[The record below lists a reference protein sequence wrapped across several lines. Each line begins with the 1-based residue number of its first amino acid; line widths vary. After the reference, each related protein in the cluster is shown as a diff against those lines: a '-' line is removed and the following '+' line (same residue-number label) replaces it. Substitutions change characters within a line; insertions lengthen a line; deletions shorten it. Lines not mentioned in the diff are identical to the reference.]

1 MMYNT
6 APRQERAASKPAG
19 RHHHRKSAPINV
31 QRFNIGQAA
40 ARSGVTA
47 KMIRYY
53 ESMDLLPPVARTEA
67 GYRLY
72 GDNEVHTLRF
82 IGRARNLGFGM
93 DEIAEL
99 LKLWQNRH
107 RASADVRRIALAHIA
122 NLERRV
128 SQMVSM
134 KHAIEAL
141 AASCHGNERP
151 DCPILDELAECAGA
165 SVRWVRNRETRRH
178 V

>member
-6 APRQERAASKPAG
+6 ATRQERAGSKPAG
-19 RHHHRKSAPINV
+19 HRDHRTLAPMIA

-40 ARSGVTA
+40 VRSGVTA

-53 ESMDLLPPVARTEA
+53 ESMGLLPPVARTEA

-72 GDNEVHTLRF
+72 GDSEVHTLRF

-107 RASADVRRIALAHIA
+107 RENANVRRIALAHIA

-134 KHAIEAL
+134 KHTLEAL
-141 AASCHGNERP
+141 AASCLGNERP
-151 DCPILDELAECAGA
+151 ACPILDELDELD
-165 SVRWVRNRETRRH
+165 E
-178 V
+178 

>member
-6 APRQERAASKPAG
+6 APRQEGTASKPAG
-19 RHHHRKSAPINV
+19 HHHRTPAPMNA

-53 ESMDLLPPVARTEA
+53 ESMGLLPPVARTGA

-128 SQMVSM
+128 SQMRSM
-134 KHAIEAL
+134 KHTIEAL
-141 AASCHGNERP
+141 AASCLGDERP
-151 DCPILDELAECAGA
+151 ACPILDELAE
-165 SVRWVRNRETRRH
+165 
-178 V
+178 

>member
-6 APRQERAASKPAG
+6 APRQERTASKPAG
-19 RHHHRKSAPINV
+19 HHHRTPALMNA

-53 ESMDLLPPVARTEA
+53 ESMGLLPPVARTEA

-82 IGRARNLGFGM
+82 IGRARSLGFGM

-128 SQMVSM
+128 SQMMSM
-134 KHAIEAL
+134 KHTIEVL
-141 AASCHGNERP
+141 AASCHGDERP
-151 DCPILDELAECAGA
+151 ACPILDELAE
-165 SVRWVRNRETRRH
+165 
-178 V
+178 

>member
-6 APRQERAASKPAG
+6 APRHDRAGSKPAG
-19 RHHHRKSAPINV
+19 RHHHRAPVPAPMIT

-40 ARSGVTA
+40 TRSGVTA

-53 ESMDLLPPVARTEA
+53 ESMGLLPPVARTEG

-107 RASADVRRIALAHIA
+107 RENANVRRIALAHIA

-128 SQMVSM
+128 SQMMSM
-134 KHAIEAL
+134 KHTLEAL

-151 DCPILDELAECAGA
+151 AYPILDELDE
-165 SVRWVRNRETRRH
+165 
-178 V
+178 

>member
-19 RHHHRKSAPINV
+19 HRRHRTPALMNA

-53 ESMDLLPPVARTEA
+53 ESMGLLPLVARTEA

-72 GDNEVHTLRF
+72 GDNDVHTLRF

-128 SQMVSM
+128 SQMISM
-134 KHAIEAL
+134 KQTIEAL
-141 AASCHGNERP
+141 AASCLGNERP
-151 DCPILDELAECAGA
+151 ACPILDELAE
-165 SVRWVRNRETRRH
+165 
-178 V
+178 

>member
-1 MMYNT
+1 MMNNT
-6 APRQERAASKPAG
+6 TPRQEQAASKSTGA
-19 RHHHRKSAPINV
+19 RHHHMPAPVIA

-40 ARSGVTA
+40 TRSGVTA

-53 ESMDLLPPVARTEA
+53 ESMGLLPPVARTEA

-93 DEIAEL
+93 NEITEL

-107 RASADVRRIALAHIA
+107 RANADVRRIALAHIA
-122 NLERRV
+122 NLEHRV

-134 KHAIEAL
+134 KHTIEVL

-151 DCPILDELAECAGA
+151 VCPILDELAK
-165 SVRWVRNRETRRH
+165 
-178 V
+178 

>member
-1 MMYNT
+1 MIYNT
-6 APRQERAASKPAG
+6 APRQERAAGKPAG
-19 RHHHRKSAPINV
+19 HHHRTPTPMNT
-31 QRFNIGQAA
+31 QRLNIGQAA
-40 ARSGVTA
+40 VRSGVTA

-53 ESMDLLPPVARTEA
+53 ESMGLLPSVARTEA

-99 LKLWQNRH
+99 LQLWQNHH

-128 SQMVSM
+128 SQMISM
-134 KHAIEAL
+134 KHTLEVL
-141 AASCHGNERP
+141 AASCRGDERSA
-151 DCPILDELAECAGA
+151 CPILDELAE
-165 SVRWVRNRETRRH
+165 
-178 V
+178 

>member
-1 MMYNT
+1 MMHES
-6 APRQERAASKPAG
+6 APLHERAASGPAG
-19 RHHHRKSAPINV
+19 HRPYRTPAAMNA

-53 ESMDLLPPVARTEA
+53 ESLGLLPSVPRTEA

-82 IGRARNLGFGM
+82 IGRGRNLGFGM

-99 LKLWQNRH
+99 LKLWQNRR
-107 RASADVRRIALAHIA
+107 RASADVKRIALAHVA
-122 NLERRV
+122 NLERRMD
-128 SQMVSM
+128 QMMSM
-134 KHAIEAL
+134 KRTLEAL
-141 AASCHGNERP
+141 AASCHGDERAA
-151 DCPILDELAECAGA
+151 CPILDELAE
-165 SVRWVRNRETRRH
+165 
-178 V
+178 

>member
-19 RHHHRKSAPINV
+19 YGRHRTPAPMNA

-53 ESMDLLPPVARTEA
+53 ESMGLLSPVARTEA
-67 GYRLY
+67 GYRQY
-72 GDNEVHTLRF
+72 GDSEVHTLRF
-82 IGRARNLGFGM
+82 VGRARNLGFGM

-107 RASADVRRIALAHIA
+107 RASADVRRIALVHIA

-134 KHAIEAL
+134 KHTIEVL
-141 AASCHGNERP
+141 AASCHGDERP
-151 DCPILDELAECAGA
+151 ACPILDELAE
-165 SVRWVRNRETRRH
+165 
-178 V
+178 

>member
-1 MMYNT
+1 MMHVT
-6 APRQERAASKPAG
+6 TLRQKRIASKPA
-19 RHHHRKSAPINV
+19 PMIV

-40 ARSGVTA
+40 ARSGVTT

-53 ESMDLLPPVARTEA
+53 ESMGLLPFVARTEA

-93 DEIAEL
+93 DEIGEL

-107 RASADVRRIALAHIA
+107 QSSADVRRIALAHIA

-128 SQMVSM
+128 SQMMSM
-134 KHAIEAL
+134 KHTLEAL
-141 AASCHGNERP
+141 AASCHGDERSA
-151 DCPILDELAECAGA
+151 CPILGELNE
-165 SVRWVRNRETRRH
+165 
-178 V
+178 